1 MNDRILRCLET
12 IGLPSLPSK
21 ADENLADHGY
31 DSLFVVLSVSAFESE
46 FSIKIPADV
55 VTEEN
60 FSTVAAIAKTITKLG
75 AK

>member
-1 MNDRILRCLET
+1 MNERILRCLET

-21 ADENLADHGY
+21 ENENLADHGY
-31 DSLFVVLSVSAFESE
+31 DSLFVVLSISAFESE
-46 FSIKIPADV
+46 FSIKIPADL

-60 FSTVAAIAKTITKLG
+60 FATVGSIAQTLSTLG